1 MIENLCSLYV
11 GRKKFLK
18 INKRDVPNKGVMV
31 GKSSEEQINVQ
42 HVYQELQST
51 YFPLPLFLQTS
62 KSFIKPYDLRFN
74 EVDKPKGPP
83 YVLDRPGALSFNA
96 GPLR

>member
-31 GKSSEEQINVQ
+31 GKSSEDQINMQ
-42 HVYQELQST
+42 HVY
-51 YFPLPLFLQTS
+51 
-62 KSFIKPYDLRFN
+62 
-74 EVDKPKGPP
+74 
-83 YVLDRPGALSFNA
+83 
-96 GPLR
+96 